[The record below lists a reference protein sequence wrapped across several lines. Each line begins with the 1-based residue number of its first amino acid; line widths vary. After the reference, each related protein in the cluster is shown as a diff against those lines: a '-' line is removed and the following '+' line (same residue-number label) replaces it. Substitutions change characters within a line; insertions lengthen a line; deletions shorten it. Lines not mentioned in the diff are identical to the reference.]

1 MRSNYY
7 LKDKILISLYIH
19 TKYPPFIHIWVYKT
33 KSLIKQNV
41 WACDHSIVSEI
52 SQSYYIKRKEDTL
65 VHCQEE
71 HSACFA
77 ENRTA

>member
-1 MRSNYY
+1 MRPNFY
-7 LKDKILISLYIH
+7 LKDKILISLCIH
-19 TKYPPFIHIWVYKT
+19 TEYPLFIHIWVYMT

-41 WACDHSIVSEI
+41 RACDHSIFSEI
-52 SQSYYIKRKEDTL
+52 SQSYNIERKEDTL